1 MNNLYLVLFDWS
13 TEDAAEIEMYLY
25 RNYAD
30 AVRKFKRIITDEM
43 KPDQSWVGDYAF
55 NSAGKLN
62 DGYFH
67 YEFIDDST
75 GKDLHWQVGKYN
87 EPGIYCF
94 LTLKNMN
101 IL

>member
-1 MNNLYLVLFDWS
+1 MNDLYLVLFDWS
-13 TEDAAEIEMYLY
+13 TEDDAEIETYLY

-30 AVRKFKRIITDEM
+30 AVQKFKRIIVDEM

-67 YEFIDDST
+67 HEFVDDST
-75 GKDLHWQVGKYN
+75 GKDLYWQVGKYSD
-87 EPGIYCF
+87 PAIYCF
-94 LTLKNMN
+94 LTLKNMKV
-101 IL
+101 L

>member
-13 TEDAAEIEMYLY
+13 TEDAAEIETYLY

-30 AVRKFKRIITDEM
+30 AVRKFKRIIADEM
-43 KPDQSWVGDYAF
+43 QPDQSWVGDYAF

-67 YEFIDDST
+67 HEFVDDST
-75 GKDLHWQVGKYN
+75 GKDLYWQVGKYN
-87 EPGIYCF
+87 EPETYCF
-94 LTLKNMN
+94 LTLKNMK

>member
-1 MNNLYLVLFDWS
+1 MKQ
-13 TEDAAEIEMYLY
+13 
-25 RNYAD
+25 
-30 AVRKFKRIITDEM
+30 KFKRIIADEM

-75 GKDLHWQVGKYN
+75 GKNLYWQVGKYDN
-87 EPGIYCF
+87 PAIYCF
-94 LTLKNMN
+94 LTLKNMK